1 MSVIETP
8 VATVAAD
15 VPASRTGDGP
25 NSFAG
30 RLDAAGKHLLDV
42 ALAAVLLLLLAPL
55 IACIAVAI
63 KLDSPGPVFY
73 RCRRVGH
80 RGRPLAM
87 LKFRKMRDGV
97 SGPALTLADDDRF
110 TRLGRF
116 LARTKLDEIPQLW
129 NVLTGGMSLV
139 GPRPEDER
147 FVAEHA
153 EAYRTILSVR
163 PGITGLCQLAFAK
176 EGEILDAADR
186 LGDYRRRLLPQKVA
200 LDARYAATRSLALD
214 ARILVWTAVA
224 VLARRD
230 VAVNRRTGRL
240 TLRRRALDV
249 TGGTSR
255 FPRTPSTGPLRGQAA
270 SPPERR

>member
-1 MSVIETP
+1 VSAVESP
-8 VATVAAD
+8 AALVAAD
-15 VPASRTGDGP
+15 VEARLPSAA
-25 NSFAG
+25 AG
-30 RLDAAGKHLLDV
+30 GVRVRLDATCKHVLDV
-42 ALAAVLLLLLAPL
+42 AVAAGLLVVLAPL
-55 IACIAVAI
+55 IGCIAVAI
-63 KLDSPGPVFY
+63 KLDSRGPVLY
-73 RCRRVGH
+73 RCRRAGY

-87 LKFRKMRDGV
+87 LKFRKMRDGAA
-97 SGPALTLADDDRF
+97 GPALTLADDDRF

-129 NVLTGGMSLV
+129 NVVTGGMSLV

-147 FVAEHA
+147 FVVEHP
-153 EAYRTILSVR
+153 EAYRVILSVR

-214 ARILVWTAVA
+214 GRILMWTAVA

-240 TLRRRALDV
+240 TVRRR
-249 TGGTSR
+249 
-255 FPRTPSTGPLRGQAA
+255 PPSMRLVGRSAA
-270 SPPERR
+270 QEADRR